1 MKKNITR
8 AAFGVIAAVSA
19 IAVAHA
25 QVTVEDAIRHRQSA
39 YDYIA
44 WNMGKIKAQVVD
56 GSVAYN
62 QAQVQAA
69 ANAIAAIANSG
80 MSALYVPG
88 SDKGTG
94 WHESKLKA
102 SFFQETDKAGAI
114 AGSFVK
120 EANKLQEVAAA
131 GDKDAIK
138 AQFGEVGK
146 TCKACHDDYRIK

>member
-1 MKKNITR
+1 MKK
-8 AAFGVIAAVSA
+8 IARIALGALAVSVTVA
-19 IAVAHA
+19 AHA
-25 QVTVEDAIRHRQSA
+25 QMTAEDAIRTRQSG
-39 YDYIA
+39 YDFIA

-56 GSVAYN
+56 GSVPYN

-80 MSALYVPG
+80 MGSLYVPG

-94 WHESKLKA
+94 WQPTKLKS
-102 SFFQETDKAGAI
+102 SFFQETDKAGPIAI
-114 AGSFVK
+114 NFVTQ
-120 EANKLQEVAAA
+120 ANKLQEVAAG

-146 TCKACHDDYRIK
+146 TCKACHDDYRAK

>member
-8 AAFGVIAAVSA
+8 AAIGIIAISA
-19 IAVAHA
+19 AAVAHA
-25 QVTVEDAIRHRQSA
+25 QMTSEDAIRHRQSG
-39 YDYIA
+39 YDFIA
-44 WNMGKIKAQVVD
+44 WNMGKIGAQMEGKAP
-56 GSVAYN
+56 YN
-62 QAQVQAA
+62 QAQIQAA

-80 MSALYVPG
+80 MGSLYVPG

-94 WHESKLKA
+94 WHESKLKP
-102 SFFQETDKAGAI
+102 SFFEQTDKAGEVAVN
-114 AGSFVK
+114 FVK
-120 EANKLQEVAAA
+120 QANKLQEVADA